1 MKKILLTLVTMLAAV
16 GMNAQEGNVKMY
28 IEVESTSD
36 LKNIPVT
43 IYMDNTVEIAGIE
56 AKFALPEGLTADN
69 FNENDD
75 AADTYT
81 VLSDRATKNHEK
93 NTVEMFNKSKPND
106 LILSITTGT
115 KTGYFDGQTG
125 AIGTFYFDGSSLSD
139 GEFEVKMYGASA
151 FHDASGRYDAGG
163 YHTPDQSADYK
174 AFEYPAKFKIEG
186 GTAVGITAIRANNS
200 AVKAGVYNIAGQR
213 LNGLQKGINIVNGQ
227 KVIVK

>member
-36 LKNIPVT
+36 LKNIPVNLY
-43 IYMDNTVEIAGIE
+43 IDNDVELVGYQAS
-56 AKFALPEGLTADN
+56 FALPEGLGKSN
-69 FNENDD
+69 FIFDEDEEV
-75 AADTYT
+75 YF
-81 VLSDRATKNHEK
+81 VLSSRATKNHIK
-93 NTVEMFNKSKPND
+93 NTKELWVASHPND
-106 LILSITTGT
+106 LLVSCLSDNNSKLKNTSGSV
-115 KTGYFDGQTG
+115 
-125 AIGTFYFDGSSLSD
+125 GTFTFDGSSLSD
-139 GEFEVKMYGASA
+139 GEYEVKMYDAFALPTASA
-151 FHDASGRYDAGG
+151 RYDAAG

-174 AFEYPAKFKIEG
+174 SFEYSAKLKIEG

-200 AVKAGVYNIAGQR
+200 AAKAGVYNIAGQR